1 MLDPQEIRKEWQ
13 EGIKKVEIK
22 KMEARKEEAKKIFQ
36 WILKSFREGFK
47 KGNFGNT
54 ISVWQYDDSNEL
66 NGGHDKYN
74 MCYDREVIYPIIC
87 EVINSEEGY
96 QASYRKDATYYDENA
111 WELTVE
117 IE

>member
-13 EGIKKVEIK
+13 EGIKKAEIK
-22 KMEARKEEAKKIFQ
+22 KKEARKEEAKRIFQ
-36 WILKSFREGFK
+36 WILKLFRK
-47 KGNFGNT
+47 KFEKGYFGK
-54 ISVWQYDDSNEL
+54 ISVWQYDGSNEL
-66 NGGHDKYN
+66 NGGDDKYN

>member
-1 MLDPQEIRKEWQ
+1 MLDPQEIRKERQ
-13 EGIKKVEIK
+13 ERIKKAEIK
-22 KMEARKEEAKKIFQ
+22 KMEARKEEAKRIFQ
-36 WILKSFREGFK
+36 WILKLFRKRFE
-47 KGNFGNT
+47 KGYLGK
-54 ISVWQYDDSNEL
+54 ISVFQYDGSNEL
-66 NGGHDKYN
+66 NAGVDKYD

-96 QASYRKDATYYDENA
+96 RASYRKDATYYDENA